1 MRIIRFSPGPDTGL
15 GTDPLFGLLED
26 DNTISVIAGDPIYH
40 GVTKTAATTE
50 LSKVRL
56 LAPVIPRSKVVCIGK
71 NYADHAAEMGGVV
84 PDEPIIFIKP
94 NTSVIGPNDTI
105 VWPGMAGQLDH
116 EAELA
121 IVIGRI
127 CKDVPKERVSDVIFG
142 YTIANDVTARDLQAK
157 DGQWT
162 RAKSFDTFCPIGPWI
177 DTDFIPGT
185 QKLTASV
192 DGQVKQSA
200 QLSDMIFD
208 VPTIVNFVTRVMTLL
223 PGDIILTG
231 TPAGIGPMVI
241 GGKVSVAIEGLGE
254 LTNKVAAQ

>member
-1 MRIIRFSPGPDTGL
+1 MSER
-15 GTDPLFGLLED
+15 
-26 DNTISVIAGDPIYH
+26 V
-40 GVTKTAATTE
+40 
-50 LSKVRL
+50 
-56 LAPVIPRSKVVCIGK
+56 
-71 NYADHAAEMGGVV
+71 
-84 PDEPIIFIKP
+84 
-94 NTSVIGPNDTI
+94 
-105 VWPGMAGQLDH
+105 DH
-116 EAELA
+116 EVELA

-142 YTIANDVTARDLQAK
+142 YTIANDVTARDLQKK

-162 RAKSFDTFCPIGPWI
+162 RGKGFDTFCPIGPWI
-177 DTDFIPGT
+177 ETEFIPGN
-185 QKLTASV
+185 QKVTASV

-208 VPTIVNFVTRVMTLL
+208 IPTIVNFVTSVMTLL

-231 TPAGIGPMVI
+231 TPAGVGPMVV